1 MKQNKNLF
9 CNKCGKTIEIKNGL
23 AREDY
28 VMITKSWGYF
38 SEKDGRRDTFCLC
51 ESCYGEITAGFVLPI
66 TQEEQTEL
74 V

>member
-1 MKQNKNLF
+1 MNKEKKLF
-9 CNKCGKTIEIKNGL
+9 CNKCGKTILTKNGL

-38 SEKDGRRDTFCLC
+38 SEKDGRKDTFCLC
-51 ESCYGEITAGFVLPI
+51 ESCYEEITAGFVLPVS
-66 TQEEQTEL
+66 QEERTEL